1 MHSTVLKRI
10 SAYLLDFLLV
20 LLLVTL
26 LSYVPFLNPHRR
38 EYSEKYNEL
47 VNVYDQY
54 LDEEIS
60 EAEYNEA
67 YVPIAYEM
75 YRLNTNYVIIDMVI
89 VILYF
94 AVLPFFNDGQ
104 TVGKKL
110 FQIKIEGVHDKKLS
124 FGQYL
129 LRAVILN
136 NVIISVLLQVIV
148 YMMDVNSYEFFYRNL
163 NLAGYIIQYATLF
176 LVFVRRDG
184 RGLHDL
190 VAGTKVV
197 FTEEENKKRLEQI
210 QEEEKVL
217 TSELEKK
224 KKDSKKKDVV
234 EARVIDK
241 KNVVKKREKV
251 TRKK

>member
-1 MHSTVLKRI
+1 MNFFRGFFEGPKEDVEWFKTLQQRIEEKNKFFQNIHNNMVDFTNTLNESYNSLKAKSKNFEKI
-10 SAYLLDFLLV
+10 SH
-20 LLLVTL
+20 TL
-26 LSYVPFLNPHRR
+26 
-38 EYSEKYNEL
+38 EE
-47 VNVYDQY
+47 QY
-54 LDEEIS
+54 LYDT
-60 EAEYNEA
+60 Y
-67 YVPIAYEM
+67 
-75 YRLNTNYVIIDMVI
+75 
-89 VILYF
+89 
-94 AVLPFFNDGQ
+94 
-104 TVGKKL
+104 KL

-234 EARVIDK
+234 DAHVIDK